1 MVRELVHPFAKYL
14 RAEMMPHIWCAGCG
28 NGIVLNCFVHAL
40 DELKTDLN
48 KLVIV
53 SGIGCIGRVAGYT
66 YADSFHTTHGRAL
79 AFATGVKLANPEL
92 EVVVI
97 SGDGDLFA
105 IGGNH
110 FIHAARRNIGVKVIC
125 VNNFNYG
132 MTGGQQGPTTPLDSI
147 TATSPYGNVEH
158 PFNLVHLAAASGS
171 TYVARW
177 TTLHVRRLTQSL
189 KKLLQKEGF
198 CFVEVLSPCPE
209 IFGRVLV
216 GIKNSKTIIS
226 ERVSADAGIRRR
238 IEGDATR
245 AACCKV
251 VSADAVIIG
260 RRTQLNAKT
269 VVCYA
274 ISTDAVILRRSI
286 LIIRIEVDANT
297 IVCYAV
303 STDALIER
311 RIEPDANTVVC
322 YVVSTDAV
330 IIRRMEPDTILVV
343 CCNVVSTDAVIRRM
357 EPDEDAEIKAFDVC
371 VFDCD
376 VTYSRPVES
385 VSAP

>member
-1 MVRELVHPFAKYL
+1 MVQELVHPFAKYL

-40 DELKTDLN
+40 DELKTDLD

-53 SGIGCIGRVAGYT
+53 SGIGCIGRTAGYT

-92 EVVVI
+92 EVVVV

-125 VNNFNYG
+125 VNNLNYG

-147 TATSPYGNVEH
+147 TSTSPYGNVEH

-177 TTLHVRRLTQSL
+177 TTLHVRRLTQSI

-209 IFGRVLV
+209 IFGRQNKMRSGLEMMDWFKRASVVENFSDPAKADISQDRIAV
-216 GIKNSKTIIS
+216 GEFVDIEKLSYEKLLHEKISKIN
-226 ERVSADAGIRRR
+226 EKAM
-238 IEGDATR
+238 E
-245 AACCKV
+245 KV
-251 VSADAVIIG
+251 
-260 RRTQLNAKT
+260 Q
-269 VVCYA
+269 
-274 ISTDAVILRRSI
+274 
-286 LIIRIEVDANT
+286 
-297 IVCYAV
+297 
-303 STDALIER
+303 
-311 RIEPDANTVVC
+311 
-322 YVVSTDAV
+322 
-330 IIRRMEPDTILVV
+330 
-343 CCNVVSTDAVIRRM
+343 
-357 EPDEDAEIKAFDVC
+357 
-371 VFDCD
+371 
-376 VTYSRPVES
+376 
-385 VSAP
+385 

>member
-1 MVRELVHPFAKYL
+1 MVRESVHPFAKYL

-53 SGIGCIGRVAGYT
+53 SGIGCIGRAAGYT

-189 KKLLQKEGF
+189 KKVLQKEGF
-198 CFVEVLSPCPE
+198 CFVEALSPCPE
-209 IFGRVLV
+209 IFGRHNKMRSGLEMMEWFKRASVVENFSDPAKADITPDKIVV
-216 GIKNSKTIIS
+216 GEFVDIEKLSYEKLLHEKISKIN
-226 ERVSADAGIRRR
+226 EKAM
-238 IEGDATR
+238 E
-245 AACCKV
+245 KV
-251 VSADAVIIG
+251 
-260 RRTQLNAKT
+260 Q
-269 VVCYA
+269 
-274 ISTDAVILRRSI
+274 
-286 LIIRIEVDANT
+286 
-297 IVCYAV
+297 
-303 STDALIER
+303 
-311 RIEPDANTVVC
+311 
-322 YVVSTDAV
+322 
-330 IIRRMEPDTILVV
+330 
-343 CCNVVSTDAVIRRM
+343 
-357 EPDEDAEIKAFDVC
+357 
-371 VFDCD
+371 
-376 VTYSRPVES
+376 
-385 VSAP
+385 